1 LGIYLGRYFKLQGQ
15 KINNSRALQEKA
27 QMLELARLGETL
39 PYKLDTI
46 DKLVGD
52 IEHSIKESYTHTN
65 TSERTR
71 SEIEVSMITE
81 CAIPT
86 QLHGALNT
94 LMTTTLPKLTPE
106 LDIGKLYFWD
116 TTWLALTPRGG
127 EEPRYDALK
136 KTPLR
141 EGARLRRC
149 RRCNSAMEDVFATPE
164 ASRDLPPWLQAA
176 QRQCVCTCAWYLP

>member
-1 LGIYLGRYFKLQGQ
+1 
-15 KINNSRALQEKA
+15 
-27 QMLELARLGETL
+27 
-39 PYKLDTI
+39 
-46 DKLVGD
+46 
-52 IEHSIKESYTHTN
+52 
-65 TSERTR
+65 
-71 SEIEVSMITE
+71 
-81 CAIPT
+81 
-86 QLHGALNT
+86 
-94 LMTTTLPKLTPE
+94 MTTTLPKLTPE